1 MVSPT
6 PSQEWKRL
14 PYSQSGEGRGTVLG
28 CPPTCGKPCSSYMS
42 SWPRNSRPRW
52 QQEETVER
60 QGEEKRENGRES
72 LHNCYNLCFSCS
84 VTNPQP
90 RRAMVWNNHGTPNA
104 CRFFYH
110 QVSPMAALS
119 CHLVPIGTYH
129 HRCPIYGPGRLT
141 QAKGSLT
148 PQSYN
153 GQSECFPTP
162 DLH

>member
-1 MVSPT
+1 MTFLLRPGVHTVKGKVYFEASTSMVSPT

-119 CHLVPIGTYH
+119 CHLVPIGT
-129 HRCPIYGPGRLT
+129 
-141 QAKGSLT
+141 
-148 PQSYN
+148 
-153 GQSECFPTP
+153 
-162 DLH
+162 